1 MERKGAPLARR
12 SRDGMC
18 RASRGHSPAQ
28 SRSTNNSW
36 SYRIPPEMPA
46 GFDFPLGTLPKD
58 YWPARS
64 STLSVSLRAR
74 IVPMNGL
81 IAERGAI
88 KKSDHLACQGIPF
101 VGDPADRSQELDAA
115 SALGADEKHWTLCRR
130 RNL

>member
-1 MERKGAPLARR
+1 MPCQQGTLAR
-12 SRDGMC
+12 
-18 RASRGHSPAQ
+18 AVPINKQ
-28 SRSTNNSW
+28 LLV
-36 SYRIPPEMPA
+36 IPNPA
-46 GFDFPLGTLPKD
+46 GDAGGIRFSARNIAEGLLAREVLDLVREL
-58 YWPARS
+58 ARS
-64 STLSVSLRAR
+64 FDEVRC